1 MAKMFSQPHKI
12 EFSLPEW
19 INEYSLTYQT
29 TDDLKERMKF
39 VIQAAKINVEEKTGG
54 PFAAAIFEIETGK
67 LVSLGVNLVMTQ
79 GLSILHAE
87 VVAISVAQRKLG
99 GYDLGAKS
107 LPRHELLT
115 STEPCAMCL
124 GAIPWSGVK
133 KMVTAAF
140 DQDARNIGFDE
151 GQKPI
156 DWVAALNERNIEVI
170 RNIERDEA
178 IKVMQLYSGSD
189 NHIYNPREG

>member
-1 MAKMFSQPHKI
+1 MFSQPHKI
-12 EFSLPEW
+12 EISLPEW
-19 INEYSLTYQT
+19 INEYSLTYQASN
-29 TDDLKERMKF
+29 DLKARMKF
-39 VIQAAKINVEEKTGG
+39 VIQASRINVEKKTGG

-67 LVSLGVNLVMTQ
+67 LVSLGVNLVMSQ

-87 VVAISVAQRKLG
+87 VVAISIAQKKLG
-99 GYDLGAKS
+99 VYDLGANS

-133 KMVTAAF
+133 KVVTAAF

-151 GQKPI
+151 GQKPL
-156 DWVAALNERNIEVI
+156 DWIASLNERNIEVVS
-170 RNIERDEA
+170 NIERDEA
-178 IKVMQLYSGSD
+178 IKVMQLYSDSD
-189 NHIYNPREG
+189 NPIYNPRES

>member
-1 MAKMFSQPHKI
+1 MFSQPHKI

-19 INEYSLTYQT
+19 INEYSLTYQAS
-29 TDDLKERMKF
+29 DDVKERMRF
-39 VIQAAKINVEEKTGG
+39 VIQAAKINVEKKTGG

-67 LVSLGVNLVMTQ
+67 LVSLGVNLVTTQ

-87 VVAISVAQRKLG
+87 VVAISVAQKKLG
-99 GYDLGAKS
+99 VYDLGSSS

-133 KMVTAAF
+133 KVVTAAF
-140 DQDARNIGFDE
+140 DQDARDIGFDE
-151 GQKPI
+151 GQKPL
-156 DWVAALNERNIEVI
+156 DWVASLNERNIEVVS
-170 RNIERDEA
+170 NIERDEA
-178 IKVMQLYSGSD
+178 IKVMQLYSAR
-189 NHIYNPREG
+189 NHPIYNPRED